1 MYVAT
6 KHAISGFVR
15 SLAELEYPPNDLPPI
30 RVNAVAPGVIKTPL
44 WTENKEK
51 MKMINES
58 VDEWVM
64 PEEVAQV
71 MVDLIEK
78 EENHGGTILEVGKAQ
93 VRRVEAL
100 NDPGPRGSGHT
111 VSNAEAEKKEIW
123 EILTKY
129 TTSA

>member
-15 SLAELEYPPNDLPPI
+15 SLAELEYPPKDLPPI
-30 RVNAVAPGVIKTPL
+30 RVNAVAPGVVKTPL
-44 WTENKEK
+44 WTENKQK

-58 VDEWVM
+58 VDEWTT

-71 MVDLIEK
+71 MIDLIEK

-93 VRRVEAL
+93 VRRVEAV
-100 NDPGPRGSGHT
+100 NDPGPSGSGHT
-111 VSNAEAEKKEIW
+111 VSNAKVEKQEIW
-123 EILTKY
+123 DILTKDF
-129 TTSA
+129 TSA